1 MAGNRARIG
10 WVLAAVLAAVLI
22 PWLIWGDRMD
32 ALLSPQAM
40 ADWAGGRPR
49 WLIWL
54 AGIGLLMGDVL
65 LPVPATP
72 VMSALGY
79 VLGPW
84 EGGFVAALGAFLA
97 GCLAYGLARGLGR
110 GMAERL
116 AGAEALGTLEARFAS
131 DGGWMVALSRW
142 TPVLPEAVACLAGLS
157 RMPFARFAAALACG
171 CLPLGIAFAWIGHL
185 GQASPALALALSAA
199 IPGIL
204 WWAIARA
211 LRGTAT
217 GPSRSRN
224 SPG

>member
-10 WVLAAVLAAVLI
+10 WILAAVLAAVLV

-40 ADWAGGRPR
+40 AAWADERPR
-49 WLIWL
+49 WLVWL
-54 AGIGLLMGDVL
+54 AGRTLHALV
-65 LPVPATP
+65 PAAHAPATP